1 LQQQVSP
8 QIAKLY
14 GDSVG
19 LLLISQTN
27 FFKSMDKR
35 SIIGLLIIGAILLTF
50 SIFNSSQQ
58 ADLVKDKPV
67 TKDSTSQS
75 SNTEEPYISSSLV
88 PKLDDNGQQ
97 VVDSLN
103 RWVYKDTIT
112 KRDTFIVVVAETQ
125 VIGAVDS
132 AALKKGATVS
142 TAEEFVRIENDLLIL
157 DISNKGGKIE
167 NVFLKKF
174 KTYDAFRAEKEEPL
188 QLIDSASTYMVEFF
202 EGETKRHSDDYTF
215 RFVSTTGSSV
225 TAEMLNT
232 TGRSVIY
239 TYTLKDGQYDV
250 GFQIAFKGF
259 TEEDAKN
266 ISFKS
271 DFKLLSTEKYLPGEK
286 QVAALFFK
294 YNEESYDYIIGQ
306 DFMPLEQSTQWI
318 AFKQSYFSAIL
329 MSPSGFPRTEKSKI
343 SIKDLPETDST
354 YVKQYKSTVDLGIT
368 SIKNTVDLKW
378 YFGPNDYD
386 ILATYENGTED
397 ILDLGWGLFRWI
409 NVYAMRPMFK
419 LFVGWGM
426 GIGLA
431 ILLLTIVVKL
441 VLSPVNYKM
450 YKSSAM
456 MKVLKPEI
464 EELGKKFPK
473 KEDAMKKQQAMMAL
487 YRETGVSPFAGCIP
501 MLIQMPILFAIFR
514 LFPASLELRQ
524 QPFLW
529 AEDLSSY
536 DSILNFGF
544 NVPFYG
550 DHISL
555 FTLLMAG
562 TTLFYTW
569 YNAANM
575 QQPTQEGMPNMKVI
589 MYIFPFLMIFF
600 FNNFSAGLSYYYF
613 ISTLITIII
622 MWAIKRFVID
632 EVKIHAQIQAN
643 RANPVKKEKS
653 KFAQRL
659 EEAQRLQAERAKKK

>member
-1 LQQQVSP
+1 
-8 QIAKLY
+8 
-14 GDSVG
+14 
-19 LLLISQTN
+19 
-27 FFKSMDKR
+27 MDKR
-35 SIIGLLIIGAILLTF
+35 SIIGLLIIGAILFAF
-50 SIFNSSQQ
+50 SIFNSSRQTEV
-58 ADLVKDKPV
+58 ATDKNIG
-67 TKDSTSQS
+67 KDSSVQTNSDKS
-75 SNTEEPYISSSLV
+75 DSPLV
-88 PKLDDNGQQ
+88 PILDKDGNHM
-97 VVDSLN
+97 VDSLN
-103 RWVYKDTIT
+103 RLAYRDTVAD
-112 KRDTFIVVVAETQ
+112 RDTFIVVVQENTT
-125 VIGAVDS
+125 IGVDS
-132 AALKKGATVS
+132 ASLKKGATISVK
-142 TAEEFVRIENDLLIL
+142 EEIIRLENDLLII
-157 DISNKGGKIE
+157 DISNKGGKIQ

-174 KTYDAFRAEKEEPL
+174 KTYDSFITKSDQPL
-188 QLIDSASTYMVEFF
+188 QLIDSASTYAVEFF
-202 EGETKRHSDDYTF
+202 EGDTKRHSDDYTF
-215 RFVSTTGSSV
+215 RFVNPTATSV
-225 TAEMLNT
+225 TAEMMNNS
-232 TGRSVIY
+232 GKSVIFS
-239 TYTLKDGQYDV
+239 YTLTDGKYDV
-250 GFQIAFKGF
+250 GFQIAFNGF
-259 TEEDAKN
+259 NEEDAKN

-294 YNEESYDYIIGQ
+294 YNEESYDYLIGH
-306 DFMPLEQSTQWI
+306 DWMPLEQTTQWV
-318 AFKQSYFSAIL
+318 AYKQSYFSAIL
-329 MSPSGFPRTEKSKI
+329 MNQSGFPRTEKSKI
-343 SIKDLPETDST
+343 SIKDLPESDST
-354 YVKQYKSTVDLGIT
+354 YVKQYRSTLDLGIT

-464 EELGKKFPK
+464 EELSKKFPK
-473 KEDAMKKQQAMMAL
+473 KEDAMKKQQALMAL

-544 NVPFYG
+544 NIPFYG

-613 ISTLITIII
+613 ISTLITIVI
-622 MWAIKRFVID
+622 MWAIKRFMID
-632 EVKIHAQIQAN
+632 EDKIHAQIQAN
-643 RANPVKKEKS
+643 KANPVKKEKS
-653 KFAQRL
+653 KFAKRL
-659 EEAQRLQAERAKKK
+659 EEAQKLQAERSRKK

>member
-1 LQQQVSP
+1 
-8 QIAKLY
+8 
-14 GDSVG
+14 
-19 LLLISQTN
+19 
-27 FFKSMDKR
+27 MDKR
-35 SIIGLLIIGAILLTF
+35 SILGLLIIGAILLIF
-50 SIFNSSQQ
+50 SIFNSNQQ
-58 ADLVKDKPV
+58 ASVPTNKPV
-67 TKDSTSQS
+67 SKDSTNQTT
-75 SNTEEPYISSSLV
+75 TEETSINSNLV
-88 PKLDDNGQQ
+88 PKLDEKGNQ
-97 VVDSLN
+97 VVDSLD
-103 RWVYKDTIT
+103 RWVYTDTVAH
-112 KRDTFIVVVAETQ
+112 RDTFIVVAPKQVA
-125 VIGAVDS
+125 IGPDS
-132 AALKKGATVS
+132 ADVKKGATVS
-142 TAEEFVRIENDLLIL
+142 VKEEFVRLENDLLIL

-167 NVFLKKF
+167 NVFLKKY
-174 KTYDAFRAEKEEPL
+174 KTYDAFMAKSDDPL
-188 QLIDSASTYMVEFF
+188 QLIDSASTYAVEFF
-202 EGETKRHSDDYTF
+202 EGELKRHSSDYTF
-215 RFVSTTGSSV
+215 RFSDHTPTTL
-225 TAEMLNT
+225 TCEMLNN
-232 TGRSVIY
+232 TGHSI
-239 TYTLKDGQYDV
+239 TFKYTLTEGKYDV
-250 GFQIAFKGF
+250 GFQISFNGF
-259 TEEDAKN
+259 NEEDAKN

-271 DFKLLSTEKYLPGEK
+271 DFKLLSTEKYLPGER

-294 YNEESYDYIIGQ
+294 YNEESYDYLIGH
-306 DFMPLEQSTQWI
+306 DWMPLEQTTQWV
-318 AFKQSYFSAIL
+318 AYKQSYFSAIL
-329 MSPSGFPRTEKSKI
+329 MSQTGFPKTEKSKI
-343 SIKDLPETDST
+343 SIKDLPENDTT
-354 YVKQYKSTVDLGIT
+354 YVKQYRSTLDLGIT
-368 SIKNTVDLKW
+368 SIKNTIDLKW

-456 MKVLKPEI
+456 MKTLKPEI

-529 AEDLSSY
+529 AEDLSSF
-536 DSILNFGF
+536 DSIFNFGF
-544 NVPFYG
+544 NVPLYG

-575 QQPTQEGMPNMKVI
+575 QQPQQEGMPNMKVI

-622 MWAIKRFVID
+622 MWAIKRFIID

-643 RANPVKKEKS
+643 KANPIKKEKS

-659 EEAQRLQAERAKKK
+659 EEAQRLQAERSKKK